1 MRNCNPPNKK
11 IPMWLEDKL
20 KMYYINCA
28 AVEQIQLE
36 IDDLMSVGAQSYLP
50 GYAPSEPADKVA
62 DRAHKVLALE
72 KKRDRLKLDIHA
84 VDLLRDNVRLHRY
97 MADVLE
103 MYISGGNWHQLAR
116 ERGVY
121 ISTVLRW
128 RYKLVKLMRQI
139 WQEIK
144 K

>member
-1 MRNCNPPNKK
+1 MNRNPANKK
-11 IPMWLEDKL
+11 IPTWIEDKL

-28 AVEQIQLE
+28 AVEQIQAE

-72 KKRDRLKLDIHA
+72 KKRDRLKIDIHA
-84 VDLLRDNVRLHRY
+84 VDLLREAVRTHRHLT
-97 MADVLE
+97 DVLN
-103 MYISGGNWHQLAR
+103 MYISGGNWAQLSR
-116 ERGVY
+116 DKGVSHMTLY
-121 ISTVLRW
+121 RW
-128 RYKLVKLMRQI
+128 RRKLIKLMRQI